1 MHSQPVC
8 NVASVCSCSS
18 CDAVVCCRLDLKK
31 LRERAAAEGVD
42 ADKIEDARDGED
54 PKAEMIELIV
64 DAILLLSDYMTGL

>member
-1 MHSQPVC
+1 M
-8 NVASVCSCSS
+8 
-18 CDAVVCCRLDLKK
+18 DLKK